1 MDIQFSCQCGEQVSD
16 TTRSEGEMVSANM
29 RCEECGAVY
38 AVTIS
43 RLGSLSD

>member
-1 MDIQFSCQCGEQVSD
+1 MDIEFSCQCGGTVSD
-16 TTRSEGEMVSANM
+16 MTRSEGEMVSANM
-29 RCEECGAVY
+29 HCEECEAVY